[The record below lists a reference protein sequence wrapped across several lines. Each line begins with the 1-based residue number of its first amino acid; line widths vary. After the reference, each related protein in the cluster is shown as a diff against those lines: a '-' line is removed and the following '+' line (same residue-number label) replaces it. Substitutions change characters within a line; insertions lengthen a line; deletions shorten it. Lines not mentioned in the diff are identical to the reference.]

1 MQCSALSQA
10 PCEILQMAPDGF
22 KEQVCR
28 SQHLPD
34 PHLAPGVKVQ
44 VRGSQQVQV
53 GPQSHSSPSSTT
65 QLPQVGPILLV
76 GGLVLKQLSNPS
88 ATAFASPALLQL
100 DQD

>member
-1 MQCSALSQA
+1 
-10 PCEILQMAPDGF
+10 MAPDGF
-22 KEQVCR
+22 KEQVPR

-34 PHLAPGVKVQ
+34 PHCAPVVNVQ
-44 VRGSQQVQV
+44 VRWSQQAQV

-65 QLPQVGPILLV
+65 QFPQEGPILLV
-76 GGLVLKQLSNPS
+76 GGLALKQLSNRS

>member
-1 MQCSALSQA
+1 
-10 PCEILQMAPDGF
+10 MAPDGF
-22 KEQVCR
+22 KEQVPR

-34 PHLAPGVKVQ
+34 PHCAPGVKVQ
-44 VRGSQQVQV
+44 VRWSQQVQV

-76 GGLVLKQLSNPS
+76 GGLALKQESNPS

>member
-1 MQCSALSQA
+1 
-10 PCEILQMAPDGF
+10 MAPDGF

-34 PHLAPGVKVQ
+34 PHWARGVKVQ
-44 VRGSQQVQV
+44 VRGSQQEQV

-76 GGLVLKQLSNPS
+76 GGLALKQVSNPS
-88 ATAFASPALLQL
+88 AIAFASPALLQL
-100 DQD
+100 DQA